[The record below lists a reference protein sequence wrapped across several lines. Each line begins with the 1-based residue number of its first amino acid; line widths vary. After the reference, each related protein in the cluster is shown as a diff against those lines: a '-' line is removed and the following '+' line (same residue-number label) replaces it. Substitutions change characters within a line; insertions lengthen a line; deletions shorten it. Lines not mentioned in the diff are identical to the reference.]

1 MSANANDAPPRGPS
15 AAAEARTTTSQRQAR
30 MRSLVDQHARF
41 VTHTLRRAG
50 VPRAELDD
58 EVQRTFIVA
67 AARLDDVR
75 QDAERSF
82 LHQVA
87 LNTASHARRTLARRR
102 EYLRD
107 SLPERIEPHGTP
119 EDLAVRK
126 QVGAVVNQAVAAMH
140 ESLRAVV
147 VLYELEELDTHQI
160 SKTLGIPRGTVASR
174 LRRARAQLRRNLAAI
189 ELASELGIARDIE
202 VEGPAPLRRERV
214 GALAR
219 ALLRA
224 GAATR
229 ASAATHT
236 RTLHACLAAS

>member
-1 MSANANDAPPRGPS
+1 
-15 AAAEARTTTSQRQAR
+15 

-67 AARLDDVR
+67 ASRLDDVR

-107 SLPERIEPHGTP
+107 RMPERVEPHGTP

-126 QVGAVVNQAVAAMH
+126 QVRAVVKQAVAAMH

-147 VLYELEELDTHQI
+147 VLYELDELDTHQI
-160 SKTLGIPRGTVASR
+160 AETLGIPRGTVASR
-174 LRRARAQLRRNLAAI
+174 LRRARAQLRRNLVAI
-189 ELASELGIARDIE
+189 ELASELGIADKAHL
-202 VEGPAPLRRERV
+202 EGPVPLRRERQ
-214 GALAR
+214 GTLTR
-219 ALLRA
+219 ALLRV
-224 GAATR
+224 GTVTH
-229 ASAATHT
+229 ASPAMHA
-236 RTLHACLAAS
+236 RTLQACLAAS